1 MRPNRKRIQRINIH
15 PDEIGECEDE
25 KDEDYR
31 YLTSYSKKDLVDNF
45 VKRRI
50 RESNQI

>member
-1 MRPNRKRIQRINIH
+1 MRPKRKRIQLISIY

-45 VKRRI
+45 VKRKI

>member
-31 YLTSYSKKDLVDNF
+31 
-45 VKRRI
+45 
-50 RESNQI
+50 